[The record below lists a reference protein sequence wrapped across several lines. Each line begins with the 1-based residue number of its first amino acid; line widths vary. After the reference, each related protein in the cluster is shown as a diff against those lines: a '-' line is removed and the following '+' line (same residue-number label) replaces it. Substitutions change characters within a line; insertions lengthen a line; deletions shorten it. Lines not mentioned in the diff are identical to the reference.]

1 MKQSRVLVV
10 EDDPD
15 NRKIITRVLELEGY
29 AVVEATDGEGA
40 IAAARRERP
49 DLIIMDLALPG
60 TDGWEATRRL
70 KADPEL
76 ARIPVVALSAYAMKG
91 DEESA
96 LAAGC
101 DHYLAKPCPPALIR
115 EVVAKFLGRGGKV
128 A

>member
-1 MKQSRVLVV
+1 VKQGRVLVV

-29 AVVEATDGEGA
+29 AVAEATDGDGA

-76 ARIPVVALSAYAMKG
+76 ARIPVVALSAHAMKG

-101 DHYLAKPCPPALIR
+101 DYYLAKPCPPALVR
-115 EVVAKFLGRGGKV
+115 EVVAKLLGRGGEV